1 MYSRTILK
9 LIQYPINPHYTL
21 GAYSS
26 HTHSSDQSY
35 SSHINV
41 FYLFTKTTILLSLI
55 NNTKLKSKSTLSI
68 ENKYCICLSRKLIPC
83 SKKDISINEK
93 LAFVCIANS

>member
-41 FYLFTKTTILLSLI
+41 FYLFTKTTILLSLN
-55 NNTKLKSKSTLSI
+55 NNTKLKSKLTLSI
-68 ENKYCICLSRKLIPC
+68 ENKYCICFLHAKWTLRTI
-83 SKKDISINEK
+83 
-93 LAFVCIANS
+93 IA